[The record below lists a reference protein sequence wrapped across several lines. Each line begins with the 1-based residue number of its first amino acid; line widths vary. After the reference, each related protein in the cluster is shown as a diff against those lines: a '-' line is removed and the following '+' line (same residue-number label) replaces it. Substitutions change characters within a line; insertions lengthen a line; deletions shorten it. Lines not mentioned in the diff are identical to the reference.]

1 MSEID
6 PAAVAEARRFYAEEV
21 RFVGNLK
28 REEVVA
34 AFAKVPRERFLG
46 PPPWKLGEPSGRYR
60 DVPGGDPRDTYHDVA
75 YALDASRTL
84 NNGLPSFMGS
94 LIDAS
99 GACEGQHAVHIGCA
113 TGYYTAILAELVGE
127 NGHVTAIEIDEIF
140 AEQARENL
148 SPWPQ
153 VSVKQADGT
162 QFDPGAANVILVNA
176 GATHPLSLWLERLL
190 PHAKL
195 IVPLTV
201 NAPMHGE
208 GWVLEVSHAVQGF
221 AARFLEPVGIYP
233 CAGGRDEDLNRLLS
247 RVFQRGDDEVRKV
260 RSLRRDEHAPGED
273 CWLHGEDFCLSR
285 TELNESA

>member
-21 RFVGNLK
+21 RFVGNLR

-46 PPPWKLGEPSGRYR
+46 PPPWKVGDATGGYR
-60 DVPGGDPRDTYHDVA
+60 DVYGGDPRDTYHDVL
-75 YALDASRTL
+75 YALDASRKL
-84 NNGLPSFMGS
+84 NNGSPSFVGS

-99 GACEGQHAVHIGCA
+99 GACEGHHVVHIGCA

-127 NGHVTAIEIDEIF
+127 TGHVTAIEIDEVF

-148 SPWPQ
+148 APWPQ
-153 VSVKQADGT
+153 VAVKQADGT

-176 GATHPLSLWLERLL
+176 GATHPVSLWLERLL

-195 IVPLTV
+195 IMPLTV
-201 NAPMHGE
+201 NAQMHGA
-208 GWVLEVSHAVQGF
+208 GWVLEVSHVARGF
-221 AARFLEPVGIYP
+221 AARFLAPVGIYP
-233 CAGGRDEDLNRLLS
+233 CAGARDEDLNRLLS
-247 RVFQRGDDEVRKV
+247 QAFQRGKEELLKV
-260 RSLRRDEHAPGED
+260 GSLRRDEHELAED
-273 CWLHGEDFCLSR
+273 CWLHGEHFCLSR
-285 TELNESA
+285 AELR